1 MLGCNRQQPTTRRL
15 HAVVPMNVVESAL
28 AEAALAAA
36 QAVGEEHLSPLGA
49 NVGAQEG
56 VDGGNEGD
64 SSNNGAAGVK
74 RGNDEQTT
82 IVGEGDSN
90 NNPAKKLKVG
100 RVEGEN
106 ENDNRNVVTAN
117 IIQASKKD
125 RKEYT
130 ASEKLHFL
138 SLLGN
143 NNVEGGPNPPADGD
157 EQPQQPLT
165 AKQLC
170 EKYQVSKSS
179 LHRWKQNRSRLEEL
193 VAEEGLGDRKRYT
206 KDLLLKV
213 KTELKTFVEEN
224 SAKDPESRLE
234 IIITT
239 QVLMTQAEIIRVG
252 LLELHESRSKEDK
265 SKKEDTAN
273 KEGRLEEA
281 ETAVVLTEEEYKALK
296 SFKVTKSWAGRVA
309 TSLGLLKSPRGER
322 KPRKKVAEEVTAA
335 EGVAISS
342 PEQAK
347 QNTIQYLSESNT
359 ASTATTPKPKKQRR
373 EFTALEKLDILRE
386 LENGANMQQICAS
399 EYLLCPLFSTSYLH
413 LLTFDSARV
422 SNFQIVSISVED
434 PAEIG
439 SAHGND
445 RWMEE
450 RTMQAVCG

>member
-1 MLGCNRQQPTTRRL
+1 
-15 HAVVPMNVVESAL
+15 MNNVDESTML

-36 QAVGEEHLSPLGA
+36 QAVGEEHIIPLGA

-56 VDGGNEGD
+56 VDGCNEGD

-82 IVGEGDSN
+82 TVGEGESN

-100 RVEGEN
+100 RAEGEN

-117 IIQASKKD
+117 IIQGSNKKN

-157 EQPQQPLT
+157 DEQPQQPLT

-179 LHRWKQNRSRLEEL
+179 LHRWKQQRSRLEEL

-234 IIITT
+234 IN
-239 QVLMTQAEIIRVG
+239 RV
-252 LLELHESRSKEDK
+252 R
-265 SKKEDTAN
+265 
-273 KEGRLEEA
+273 
-281 ETAVVLTEEEYKALK
+281 
-296 SFKVTKSWAGRVA
+296 W
-309 TSLGLLKSPRGER
+309 
-322 KPRKKVAEEVTAA
+322 
-335 EGVAISS
+335 
-342 PEQAK
+342 
-347 QNTIQYLSESNT
+347 
-359 ASTATTPKPKKQRR
+359 
-373 EFTALEKLDILRE
+373 
-386 LENGANMQQICAS
+386 
-399 EYLLCPLFSTSYLH
+399 H
-413 LLTFDSARV
+413 L
-422 SNFQIVSISVED
+422 
-434 PAEIG
+434 
-439 SAHGND
+439 
-445 RWMEE
+445 
-450 RTMQAVCG
+450 

>member
-1 MLGCNRQQPTTRRL
+1 
-15 HAVVPMNVVESAL
+15 MNVDESALL

-36 QAVGEEHLSPLGA
+36 QAVGEEHLSPPLGA

-56 VDGGNEGD
+56 VGGGNEGG

-74 RGNDEQTT
+74 RGNEQIIT
-82 IVGEGDSN
+82 VGEGDSN

-100 RVEGEN
+100 EMEREN
-106 ENDNRNVVTAN
+106 ENDNSNVVTAN
-117 IIQASKKD
+117 IIQASKKKD
-125 RKEYT
+125 RTEYT

-157 EQPQQPLT
+157 DEQPQQPLT

-179 LHRWKQNRSRLEEL
+179 LHRWKQQRSRLEEL

-224 SAKDPESRLE
+224 SAKCPESRLE
-234 IIITT
+234 ITT

-347 QNTIQYLSESNT
+347 QNTLHFLSEFKPAPT
-359 ASTATTPKPKKQRR
+359 TTTPKPKKQRR

-399 EYLLCPLFSTSYLH
+399 KKVDICS
-413 LLTFDSARV
+413 
-422 SNFQIVSISVED
+422 
-434 PAEIG
+434 
-439 SAHGND
+439 
-445 RWMEE
+445 
-450 RTMQAVCG
+450 

>member
-1 MLGCNRQQPTTRRL
+1 
-15 HAVVPMNVVESAL
+15 MNVDESALL

-74 RGNDEQTT
+74 RGNEQTIT
-82 IVGEGDSN
+82 VGEGDSN

-100 RVEGEN
+100 RVEGES

-117 IIQASKKD
+117 IIQASNKKD

-224 SAKDPESRLE
+224 SAKCPESRLE
-234 IIITT
+234 ITT
-239 QVLMTQAEIIRVG
+239 QVLVTQAEIIRDG
-252 LLELHESRSKEDK
+252 LLELHESRNREDK
-265 SKKEDTAN
+265 SKKEETSN
-273 KEGRLEEA
+273 KEGRVEEA

-296 SFKVTKSWAGRVA
+296 SFKATKSWAGRVA

-322 KPRKKVAEEVTAA
+322 KPRKKEAEEVTAA

-347 QNTIQYLSESNT
+347 QNTLHFLSESKPAPT
-359 ASTATTPKPKKQRR
+359 TTTPKPKKQRR

-399 EYLLCPLFSTSYLH
+399 KKVDICS
-413 LLTFDSARV
+413 
-422 SNFQIVSISVED
+422 
-434 PAEIG
+434 
-439 SAHGND
+439 
-445 RWMEE
+445 
-450 RTMQAVCG
+450 